1 MILKGKYEKS
11 GKHWLIE
18 IPSLGAMSQGTSKKD
33 AFFMIKDW
41 LLEMTEDRKLGM
53 EIADHG
59 KGDFSIKFSH
69 TSSIVSLMLSNARKN
84 EKITYE
90 MVQNQLGL
98 ASKSVAKSRFDKKDK
113 LLEKLSQ
120 TANCLGYDLV
130 IDLVKKDASKTS

>member
-18 IPSLGAMSQGTSKKD
+18 ISSLGALTQGTSKKD

-41 LLEMTEDRKLGM
+41 LLEMTEDKELNM
-53 EIADHG
+53 DLTDHG

-69 TSSIVSLMLSNARKN
+69 TSSIVSLMLSNARKSEN
-84 EKITYE
+84 MTYE
-90 MVQNQLGL
+90 KVQDKLGL

-113 LLEKLSQ
+113 LLEKLSE

-130 IDLVKKDASKTS
+130 IDLVKKDNAKSS